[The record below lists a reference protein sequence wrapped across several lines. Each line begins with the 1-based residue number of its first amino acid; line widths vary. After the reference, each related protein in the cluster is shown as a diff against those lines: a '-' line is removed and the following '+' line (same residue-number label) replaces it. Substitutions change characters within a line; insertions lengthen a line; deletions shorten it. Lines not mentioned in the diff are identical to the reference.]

1 MDSLEDRAWL
11 GEGCSETQL
20 AAAHGS
26 DAAGTSDD
34 DDDRPAWDSKVQYV
48 LAQVGFSV
56 GLGNVWRFPYLC
68 HQNGGGEHLT
78 EKMAAC
84 KQAINREDRVSEKE
98 VKRYKCIGREKMAW
112 MCLMC

>member
-1 MDSLEDRAWL
+1 MFCVLCHQNEKPPLDSLEDRAWL

-20 AAAHGS
+20 ASAHSLDG
-26 DAAGTSDD
+26 AETADD
-34 DDDRPAWDSKVQYV
+34 NNRPAWDSKVQYV

-78 EKMAAC
+78 RMGCLYASK
-84 KQAINREDRVSEKE
+84 KQRRTCLREGKE
-98 VKRYKCIGREKMAW
+98 ALQMH
-112 MCLMC
+112 